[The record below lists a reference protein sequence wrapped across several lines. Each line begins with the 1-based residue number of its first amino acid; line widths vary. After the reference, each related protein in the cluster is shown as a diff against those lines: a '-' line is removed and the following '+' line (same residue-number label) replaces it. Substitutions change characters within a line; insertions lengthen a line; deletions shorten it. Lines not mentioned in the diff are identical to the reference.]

1 MRELGKDGIARVLEQ
16 EAICESLE
24 EVIKI
29 YGLKEPD
36 ILDYD
41 INEISK

>member
-1 MRELGKDGIARVLEQ
+1 MRELGKDGITRE

-29 YGLKEPD
+29 YGLREPD
-36 ILDYD
+36 ILDYN
-41 INEISK
+41 INEIGK